1 MNDRE
6 MDDRFEIRFTR
17 EEAELIRSD
26 LLADDAITEQL
37 RNAVP
42 APDGSVCGEGT
53 LDDLDDLL
61 GSIAAAENHCE
72 DAELAAHLD
81 HLYTRLERLG
91 RAAFLMQ
98 DAGVEANRARSTGTD
113 RQRSYVM
120 QFRIELL
127 GTDPPVWRRIQ
138 ISSDS
143 TFWDLHVAIQDVM
156 GWQDYH
162 LHQFTF
168 LGTEDRIGTPLVD
181 EPSEILPG
189 WKLRVGGYLTYGK
202 PLALYEYDFGDSWF
216 HEIRFETSMPIDR
229 RRKYPRCLAGA
240 RRCPPKTAAVSADT
254 PSFSQ
259 RSRIRSILSTEGIA
273 SGSAATSIPR
283 CSKRGRFAS
292 RIRRRD
298 WTSCL
303 GRRRTRRRA
312 GNQGAAEDS
321 PGTW

>member
-240 RRCPPKTAAVSADT
+240 RRCPPEDCGGVGGYAEFLTAISNPKHPEHRRYREWVGGDFDPEVFEARKVRFSDPKARLDLMLGET
-254 PSFSQ
+254 P
-259 RSRIRSILSTEGIA
+259 
-273 SGSAATSIPR
+273 
-283 CSKRGRFAS
+283 
-292 RIRRRD
+292 D
-298 WTSCL
+298 
-303 GRRRTRRRA
+303 
-312 GNQGAAEDS
+312 
-321 PGTW
+321 